1 MIFHFGRR
9 YPAHPKMHLAW
20 LISRSSKKI
29 FFGSITVFYFK
40 NQNGTE
46 SHEFFNFG
54 RSFLCSFL
62 SNPAPS
68 LSQTRTKAYWI
79 FFNNSMQTYYV
90 IIDPQPNPKQ
100 CAINVNILVR
110 VIFPLITMYTFLIYK
125 SRDDRRKRLPTGHMI
140 FPSGCYVQLTII
152 FTIFCL

>member
-1 MIFHFGRR
+1 
-9 YPAHPKMHLAW
+9 
-20 LISRSSKKI
+20 
-29 FFGSITVFYFK
+29 
-40 NQNGTE
+40 
-46 SHEFFNFG
+46 
-54 RSFLCSFL
+54 
-62 SNPAPS
+62 
-68 LSQTRTKAYWI
+68 
-79 FFNNSMQTYYV
+79 MQTYYV